1 LIIVRV
7 LQSFK
12 DYFPPTVGGV
22 EGHIHQIVN
31 NMEGVD
37 FTVLTSSR
45 TRSTVRENLDGVE
58 IIRAAEYLRPASTP
72 IMPSWR
78 RHLKQVQVDL
88 MHAHMP
94 NPFGEICVLTT
105 DTPPVVA
112 SYHADIVGRPRL
124 AKAFSPL
131 QQQFFKRAHT
141 IVVGSGRLADSAPVL
156 APHRAK
162 VEVVPYGIE
171 TSHWETRPA
180 QADVIRERYPGP
192 LVVFLGRHVHYK
204 GLDMLVEAMAEVDAT
219 CLIVGDGPKR
229 QATQDLVDSKGL
241 GKKVLLPGQ
250 VPDSERSAYYHA
262 ADVFVLPST
271 NRAESYGISMLEA
284 MACATPPISTEV
296 GTATSWIN
304 QHRVTGLVV
313 APGNPAELAK
323 ALRELLADADLRAE
337 LGAAAARRVK
347 TEFSQQH
354 MLSLLKEVY
363 DRAVSNDA
371 EN

>member
-1 LIIVRV
+1 VHV

-31 NMEGVD
+31 NMQGVE

-45 TRSTVRENLDGVE
+45 GRRTVRQNLDGVE
-58 IIRAAEYLRPASTP
+58 VIRVAEYLRPASTP

-78 RHLKQVQVDL
+78 RHLKRVQVDL

-105 DTPPVVA
+105 DTPPLVA

-124 AKAFSPL
+124 AKAFAPL

-141 IVVGSGRLADSAPVL
+141 IVVGSTRLADSAPVL
-156 APHRAK
+156 APHRTK
-162 VEVVPYGIE
+162 VEVVPYGID
-171 TSHWETRPA
+171 TLRWDTRPG
-180 QADVIRERYPGP
+180 QADEIRHRHPGP
-192 LVVFLGRHVHYK
+192 LVLFLGRHVHYK
-204 GLDMLVEAMAEVDAT
+204 GLDILVEAMTEVDAT

-229 QATQDLVDSKGL
+229 RLTQDLVDSMGL
-241 GKKVLLPGQ
+241 GKKVLLPGR

-284 MACATPPISTEV
+284 MACATPAISTEV

-313 APGNPAELAK
+313 DPGNPAELAK
-323 ALRELLADADLRAE
+323 AMRELLAEASLRAD
-337 LGAAAARRVK
+337 LGAAAAERVK
-347 TEFSQQH
+347 TDFSQRG
-354 MLSLLKEVY
+354 MLELLRQVY
-363 DRAVSNDA
+363 MDAVA
-371 EN
+371 

>member
-1 LIIVRV
+1 MHV

-22 EGHIHQIVN
+22 ENHIHQIVN

-45 TRSTVRENLDGVE
+45 SRRTVRENLDGVE
-58 IIRAAEYLRPASTP
+58 VIRAAEYLRPASTP

-78 RHLKQVQVDL
+78 RHLKEARVDV

-94 NPFGEICVLTT
+94 NPFGEICLLTT
-105 DTPPVVA
+105 ETPPVVA
-112 SYHADIVGRPRL
+112 SYHADIVGRPLL
-124 AKAFSPL
+124 AKVFAPL

-141 IVVGSGRLADSAPVL
+141 IVVGSARLADSATVL
-156 APHRAK
+156 ASHRTK
-162 VEVVPYGIE
+162 VQVVPYGVDA
-171 TSHWETRPA
+171 SQWETRPGR
-180 QADVIRERYPGP
+180 ADEIRERHPGP

-204 GLDMLVEAMAEVDAT
+204 GLDILVKAMTEVEAT
-219 CLIVGDGPKR
+219 CLIVGDGPR
-229 QATQDLVDSKGL
+229 RRSTQDLVDSMGL
-241 GKKVLLPGQ
+241 GRKVLLPGI

-284 MACATPPISTEV
+284 MACATPAISTEV
-296 GTATSWIN
+296 GTATSSIN

-313 APGNPAELAK
+313 EPGNPAELAK
-323 ALRELLADADLRAE
+323 AIRELLADASFRTE
-337 LGAAAARRVK
+337 LGAASAERVK
-347 TEFSQQH
+347 TQFSQH
-354 MLSLLKEVY
+354 RMLSELKEIY
-363 DRAVSNDA
+363 LGAV
-371 EN
+371 